1 MTDTFLVKYLND
13 DGIEQYKLVE
23 AEAFSA
29 DGEPSF
35 DVEGISI
42 FSILSIQPYL

>member
-23 AEAFSA
+23 AEAFTT
-29 DGEPSF
+29 DGEPAL

-42 FSILSIQPYL
+42 FSILSIEPCL

>member
-29 DGEPSF
+29 DGKPIFE
-35 DVEGISI
+35 VEGISI
-42 FSILSIQPYL
+42 FSILSIEPCL